1 MLNSIRVFIKVAE
14 LGSFSR
20 AAAVL
25 SMAPSSITRSIDKL
39 EIELGVTLFKRST
52 RQLILTEKGAEFLQ
66 GASRLLAD
74 ADILLSSVRQ
84 VNQEPEGMLRVSV
97 FESFG
102 RMHVSPLLPKFLKQY
117 PKVRIGIELENR
129 VVDLGSENVDLA
141 IRIGKPVDSGL
152 KARVLLSNHT
162 LVCASPDYLS
172 HHGKPQEP
180 KDLAHHN
187 CLILNQDRQR
197 TLWYFKKGRSI
208 KKIQVK
214 GNLASRGG
222 TPLLEAALSGAGIV
236 QLSNWMV
243 SDYVKQ
249 GRLIVCLQDWES
261 SLNEESSGEVY
272 AAYQN
277 NKFPNPIIRL
287 LIDYLV
293 EHTHSK
299 ALQRGE

>member
-1 MLNSIRVFIKVAE
+1 MLNSIRIFVKVAE
-14 LGSFSR
+14 KGNFSR

-39 EIELGVTLFKRST
+39 EVELGVTLFKRST
-52 RQLILTEKGAEFLQ
+52 RQLILTEKGAVFLQ

-84 VNQEPEGMLRVSV
+84 VSQEPEGVIRVSV

-102 RMHVSPLLPKFLKQY
+102 RMHVSSLLPKFLNQY
-117 PKVRIGIELENR
+117 PKVKIEIELDNR
-129 VVDLGSENVDLA
+129 VVDLGAENVDLA
-141 IRIGKPVDSGL
+141 IRIGKPADSGL

-162 LVCASPDYLS
+162 LVCASPDYLR
-172 HHGKPQEP
+172 HHGKPQDP
-180 KDLAHHN
+180 DDLSHHN
-187 CLILNQDRQR
+187 CLLLNQDRQR
-197 TLWYFKKGRSI
+197 TLWHFKKGRSI
-208 KKIQVK
+208 RKVHVQ

-222 TPLLEAALSGAGIV
+222 TPLLEAALSGVGVV

-243 SDYVKQ
+243 SDDVKQ
-249 GRLIVCLQDWES
+249 GRLVVCLPDWES
-261 SLNEESSGEVY
+261 FLNEESSGEVY
-272 AAYQN
+272 VVYQN

-293 EHTHSK
+293 ENTHSK
-299 ALQRGE
+299 ALQRRI